1 MSTTHEMRLVN
12 TLASG
17 AEEWFCPSCRR
28 RILMQWPP
36 RYELVVLERGD
47 ETVTHAGGKGG
58 LSIVR
63 TEVPTAPTVPQP
75 SAMPSGP
82 GPEDS
87 RWLREIGIAW
97 DDEAGPD
104 SDSAA

>member
-17 AEEWFCPSCRR
+17 AEEWLCPSCRR

-47 ETVTHAGGKGG
+47 ETVTHTGGKGG

-63 TEVPTAPTVPQP
+63 TEVSTEPTVPQP
-75 SAMPSGP
+75 LAMSSEPI
-82 GPEDS
+82 PEDS
-87 RWLREIGIAW
+87 RWLREIGIVW

-104 SDSAA
+104 SGSAA